1 MAFRIA
7 GSGATPVLAPTR
19 MGLVSTPPLAG
30 LRVLELG
37 QLIAGPFSTML
48 LAYFGADVIKVE
60 PPDGGDPLR
69 TWRHVH
75 NGTALWWYAMG
86 RNKRCVTADLRQD
99 EGRALIRRLV
109 EHCDVVVEN
118 FRPGRLEEW
127 GLGPDALEV
136 INPRLIMV
144 RISGF
149 GQTGPYARRPGFA
162 AVAEGLGGLRYVNGF
177 PDRPPA
183 RANLSL
189 GDTIGGLHA
198 VIGLLLALH
207 HRDARGTGEGQVV
220 DVALYESIFNLMES
234 TVPEYA
240 TAGVIRERNG
250 STVSG
255 IVPTN
260 VYPCADGHYIIIGG
274 NADSIFRR
282 LMRTVERADLADD
295 PRLATNEGR
304 VPHAQMIDE
313 AIAAWTVRRPYEEA
327 FETLDG
333 ADVPCGPIYSV
344 ADQLRDPHFAARGL
358 IEHVR
363 VGDGEDIAIPAIAP
377 QLSATPGRTE
387 WPGPALGAHND
398 DVYGGLLGLSSAAL
412 ADLRSRR
419 VI

>member
-1 MAFRIA
+1 V
-7 GSGATPVLAPTR
+7 PAP
-19 MGLVSTPPLAG
+19 LEG

-60 PPDGGDPLR
+60 PPEGGDPLR

-75 NGTALWWYAMG
+75 EGTALWWYAMG
-86 RNKRCVTADLRQD
+86 RNKRCITCDLRQE
-99 EGRALIRRLV
+99 EGRALVRRLV
-109 EHCDVVVEN
+109 EHCDVLVEN
-118 FRPGRLEEW
+118 FRPGRMEAW
-127 GLGPDALEV
+127 GLGYDVLKA

-149 GQTGPYARRPGFA
+149 GQSGPYARRPGFA
-162 AVAEGLGGLRYVNGF
+162 AVAEGMGGLRYVNGF

-198 VIGLLLALH
+198 VLGLLLALH
-207 HRDARGTGEGQVV
+207 HRDGKGTGEGQVV
-220 DVALYESIFNLMES
+220 DVALFESIFNLMES
-234 TVPEYA
+234 TVPEYV
-240 TAGVIRERNG
+240 TAGVVRERHG

-260 VYPCADGHYIIIGG
+260 VYPCADGRYIIIGG

-282 LMRTVERADLADD
+282 LMRAIGRADLADD
-295 PRLATNEGR
+295 SRLATNDGR
-304 VPHAQMIDE
+304 VPHAAMIDA
-313 AIAAWTVRRPYEEA
+313 AIGAWTSTQPYAQA
-327 FETLDG
+327 FATLDA

-344 ADQLRDPHFAARGL
+344 ADQVADPHFEARSL
-358 IEHVR
+358 IER
-363 VGDGEDIAIPAIAP
+363 VTVATGEQVAIPAIAP
-377 QLSATPGRTE
+377 QLSETPGRTT
-387 WPGPALGAHND
+387 WPGPPLGAHND
-398 DVYGGLLGLSSAAL
+398 EVYGDLLGLDAAM
-412 ADLRSRR
+412 RSGLKSRG

>member
-1 MAFRIA
+1 M
-7 GSGATPVLAPTR
+7 SPVSAA
-19 MGLVSTPPLAG
+19 PLAG

-75 NGTALWWYAMG
+75 DGTALWWYAMG
-86 RNKRCVTADLRQD
+86 RNKRCITADLRQ
-99 EGRALIRRLV
+99 EEARELIRRLV
-109 EHCDVVVEN
+109 AHCDVVVEN
-118 FRPGRLEEW
+118 FRPGRLEAW
-127 GLGPDALEV
+127 GLGYEALKD
-136 INPRLIMV
+136 INPRIIMV
-144 RISGF
+144 RISGY

-162 AVAEGLGGLRYVNGF
+162 AVAEGMGGLRYVNGF

-198 VIGLLLALH
+198 VLGLLLALH
-207 HRDARGTGEGQVV
+207 HRDGKGTGEGQVV

-234 TVPEYA
+234 TVPEYV
-240 TAGVIRERNG
+240 TAGVVRERQG

-260 VYPCADGHYIIIGG
+260 VYPCADAHYIIIGG

-282 LMRTVERADLADD
+282 LMRAVDRPDLADD
-295 PRLATNEGR
+295 PRLATNDGR
-304 VPHAQMIDE
+304 VPHATLIDE
-313 AIAAWTVRRPYEEA
+313 AIAAWTSLRPYEEA
-327 FETLDG
+327 FAILDA

-344 ADQLRDPHFAARGL
+344 ADQVKDPHFRERGA
-358 IEHVR
+358 IEHVTLANGER
-363 VGDGEDIAIPAIAP
+363 VAIPAIAP
-377 QLSATPGRTE
+377 QLSRTPGRTT
-387 WPGPALGAHND
+387 WPGPAIGAHND
-398 DVYGGLLGLSSAAL
+398 EVYGDILGLDASAID
-412 ADLRSRR
+412 DLRARG

>member
-1 MAFRIA
+1 
-7 GSGATPVLAPTR
+7 
-19 MGLVSTPPLAG
+19 
-30 LRVLELG
+30 
-37 QLIAGPFSTML
+37 ML

-86 RNKRCVTADLRQD
+86 RNKRCITADLRQ
-99 EGRALIRRLV
+99 EEARALIRRLV

-118 FRPGRLEEW
+118 FRPGRLEAW
-127 GLGPDALEV
+127 GLGYEDLKA

-162 AVAEGLGGLRYVNGF
+162 AVAEGMGGLRYVNGF

-198 VIGLLLALH
+198 VLGLLLALH
-207 HRDARGTGEGQVV
+207 HRDGKQTGEGQVV

-234 TVPEYA
+234 TLPEYA
-240 TAGVIRERNG
+240 TAGVVRERHG

-282 LMRTVERADLADD
+282 LMRAIGREDLAED
-295 PRLATNEGR
+295 PRLATNDGR
-304 VPHAQMIDE
+304 VPHAQLIDE
-313 AIAAWTVRRPYEEA
+313 AIAAWTSTQPYEAA
-327 FETLDG
+327 FAILDG

-344 ADQLRDPHFAARGL
+344 ADQLDDPHFKARGL
-358 IEHVR
+358 IEHVKT
-363 VGDGEDIAIPAIAP
+363 DAGEDVVIPGIAP
-377 QLSATPGRTE
+377 QLSETPGRTT
-387 WPGPALGAHND
+387 WAGPPLGAHND
-398 DVYGGLLGLSSAAL
+398 EVYGGLLGLDAGVM
-412 ADLRSRR
+412 ADLRARG